1 MLESGVDD
9 LYVFCSVP
17 TKAAMK
23 PQKAEELAPETSE
36 VPQETAASSSLGE
49 ETVVAEKSQETV
61 EEK

>member
-1 MLESGVDD
+1 
-9 LYVFCSVP
+9 
-17 TKAAMK
+17 MK

-36 VPQETAASSSLGE
+36 VPQGTAVSSSLGE

>member
-1 MLESGVDD
+1 
-9 LYVFCSVP
+9 LYIFCFVP
-17 TKAAMK
+17 TKVAMK